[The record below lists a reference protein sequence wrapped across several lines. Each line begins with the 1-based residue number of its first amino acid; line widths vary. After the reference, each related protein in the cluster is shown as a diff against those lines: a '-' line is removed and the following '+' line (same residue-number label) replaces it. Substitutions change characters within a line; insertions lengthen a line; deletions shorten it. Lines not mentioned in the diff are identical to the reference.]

1 MKRHLL
7 RRVWLGLLFAGTLGA
22 ILWVGYIASMW
33 GLVIAD
39 INPDS
44 MPPLN
49 DAQAGFLIDHTRAF
63 MLLTAMPPLLIAFL
77 WGTTVAVLHMRGQL
91 PPLRGAA
98 PSDATRPN
106 SLP

>member
-1 MKRHLL
+1 MKRHLV
-7 RRVWLGLLFAGTLGA
+7 RRVWLGLLFAGTFGA
-22 ILWVGYIASMW
+22 ILWVGYIASIW
-33 GLVIAD
+33 ELVIAD

-63 MLLTAMPPLLIAFL
+63 MLLSAVPPLLMAFL

-91 PPLRGAA
+91 PPVPDTAR
-98 PSDATRPN
+98 SDAVRPN
-106 SLP
+106 SLT

>member
-39 INPDS
+39 INPDW

-49 DAQAGFLIDHTRAF
+49 AAQEAFLIDHTRSF
-63 MLLTAMPPLLIAFL
+63 MLVVAVPPLLLAFL
-77 WGTTVAVLHMRGQL
+77 WATTVAVLHMRGQL
-91 PPLRGAA
+91 PPMMDTAL
-98 PSDATRPN
+98 SDAARPK